1 MIGEVPS
8 EIFSNIF
15 SNLFNRAV
23 GLGRPELLKNWTPH
37 DNPRG
42 KGMGK
47 IGWALLLGSL
57 LVLSGQGVVFAEMEL
72 EVGTSTTMPPEE
84 ALPVLPP
91 PPLGVRQISVDTD
104 PDQTADMPLSLMGEH
119 VLEAVCEA
127 QIDAQRALALMPDLS
142 ESHIR
147 AACPKRLIPKS

>member
-1 MIGEVPS
+1 MWEV
-8 EIFSNIF
+8 
-15 SNLFNRAV
+15 
-23 GLGRPELLKNWTPH
+23 
-37 DNPRG
+37 
-42 KGMGK
+42 
-47 IGWALLLGSL
+47 GWALLLGSL
-57 LVLSGQGVVFAEMEL
+57 LVFSDQGVVVAEL
-72 EVGTSTTMPPEE
+72 ELETGTSTTLPPDE
-84 ALPVLPP
+84 APPVLPP